1 MIFLLIIPLICFIAL
16 FFHKLFQKEAS
27 ESEAGLKLSD
37 LLERYMFPQSKVML
51 SSRIGKSVYGTVY
64 KGYAHKI
71 LSHENETLVAI
82 KVVKGSVEDAA
93 SLHEAQKVDFAKQI
107 PKPNGKGISIIFFF
121 SIFLSFF
128 SCYNPWVRN

>member
-1 MIFLLIIPLICFIAL
+1 
-16 FFHKLFQKEAS
+16 
-27 ESEAGLKLSD
+27 
-37 LLERYMFPQSKVML
+37 ML

-93 SLHEAQKVDFAKQI
+93 SLYEAQKVNSAK
-107 PKPNGKGISIIFFF
+107 
-121 SIFLSFF
+121 
-128 SCYNPWVRN
+128 

>member
-1 MIFLLIIPLICFIAL
+1 
-16 FFHKLFQKEAS
+16 
-27 ESEAGLKLSD
+27 
-37 LLERYMFPQSKVML
+37 ML

-93 SLHEAQKVDFAKQI
+93 SLYEAQKVDFTKFI
-107 PKPNGKGISIIFFF
+107 PK
-121 SIFLSFF
+121 
-128 SCYNPWVRN
+128 